1 MTGQDTL
8 DYARIAQVI
17 GYIRDNFKHQ
27 PHLEEVDRQVTLNPA
42 HFQRM
47 FTDWAGI
54 SPKKFLQYT
63 SIDHT
68 KKILAQTR
76 TTLLDAAVR
85 TGLSGTGRLL
95 DEQWA
100 VR

>member
-1 MTGQDTL
+1 
-8 DYARIAQVI
+8 
-17 GYIRDNFKHQ
+17 
-27 PHLEEVDRQVTLNPA
+27 
-42 HFQRM
+42 M
-47 FTDWAGI
+47 FTDWTGI

-63 SIDHT
+63 SIDHA

-85 TGLSGTGRLL
+85 TGLSGTGWVQ
-95 DEQWA
+95 DGQWA